1 MFFQVMLISFLMNNQ
16 RKNHYIYAN
25 LQKSII
31 DELRIQIE
39 NNFNAEIS
47 FYYIADEKIKGK
59 VYWYFVKEV
68 YTRYYIYGIVYEFE
82 NKKCIYLDY
91 SLIVSVIY
99 ETYMIH
105 SILSFLN
112 GCLDYKTIIKSMVL
126 KFYRELGII
135 RERDFNSSVII
146 LKLSKLRKEI
156 PSVKYLDVTNWMES
170 VDDFVYPDQ
179 NVLDVFQCEFKKIIA
194 TKNTIRWFM
203 RIGIIRKKAS
213 KNKNDVATIYY

>member
-1 MFFQVMLISFLMNNQ
+1 
-16 RKNHYIYAN
+16 
-25 LQKSII
+25 
-31 DELRIQIE
+31 
-39 NNFNAEIS
+39 
-47 FYYIADEKIKGK
+47 
-59 VYWYFVKEV
+59 
-68 YTRYYIYGIVYEFE
+68 
-82 NKKCIYLDY
+82 
-91 SLIVSVIY
+91 
-99 ETYMIH
+99 MIH

-179 NVLDVFQCEFKKIIA
+179 NVLDVF
-194 TKNTIRWFM
+194 
-203 RIGIIRKKAS
+203 
-213 KNKNDVATIYY
+213 